1 MIQLYENIL
10 PKQFCEYMIAK
21 FEAEEVKDTRHQIF
35 DQIEIVHWKKETHD
49 IIELTKDIA
58 KHYSTVYDPFNSM
71 PKDRKFESIRIKRY
85 EPNRQQSFPLH
96 VDVTDACNCTRYLS
110 FLFYLNDN
118 EAGTKFYFPDE
129 ELTFEA
135 KQGNILV
142 FPPMW
147 MFPHEGLMPTENTKY
162 IMSTYF
168 HYV

>member
-1 MIQLYENIL
+1 MIQMYEKIL
-10 PKQFCEYMIAK
+10 PQNFCEYVMQK
-21 FEAEEVKDTRHQIF
+21 FDAEEKKDSTHQMF
-35 DQIEIVHWKKETHD
+35 DQLEISHWTKESHD
-49 IIELTKDIA
+49 IMELA
-58 KHYSTVYDPFNSM
+58 KGIYDHYAKIYDVCKSM
-71 PKDRKFESIRIKRY
+71 PTQRKIEGIRVKRY
-85 EPNRQQSFPLH
+85 EPNKHSFPLH
-96 VDVTDACNCTRYLS
+96 VDVANATTCTRYLA

-118 EAGTKFYFPDE
+118 EAGTKFYTPEE

-147 MFPHEGLMPTENTKY
+147 MFPHEGLMPTQTPKY

>member
-10 PKQFCEYMIAK
+10 PKHFCEYMISK
-21 FEAEEVKDTRHQIF
+21 FEAEETLDTRHKMF
-35 DQIEIVHWKKETHD
+35 DQLEISHWKKETHD

-58 KHYSTVYDPFNSM
+58 KHYSAVYDPLSAM
-71 PKDRKFESIRIKRY
+71 PQDRKFENVRIKRY
-85 EPNRQQSFPLH
+85 EPNRDQSFPLH
-96 VDVTDACNCTRYLS
+96 VDVTDACNCTRYLA

-118 EAGTKFYFPDE
+118 EAGTVFHMPDE
-129 ELTFEA
+129 QLTYEA

-147 MFPHEGLMPTENTKY
+147 MFPHEGLMPTESTKY